1 MFSSNHCFRFSY
13 WSKKNTYDWS
23 ILLKTQRI
31 QQRDIKKILIQLF
44 RTTLYYFS
52 RTLLCILCKIYD
64 EKIISSN
71 CYIQNYTLNKNGSK
85 FISISSYKEV
95 EENPNVSTL
104 IFKLT
109 IYGVLCWQM
118 LVHTKSYCE
127 KVKLNWKILSM
138 WHEPKSFQGKQMLK
152 SSIFEGNII
161 KQPHIK
167 FLVFTCTTCK
177 KNIYNRYDIPVYAAV
192 IWLKYCWYDIKTI
205 DQSRNI
211 VDIEQVEGGGGS
223 RGEKVNSTKR

>member
-1 MFSSNHCFRFSY
+1 MM
-13 WSKKNTYDWS
+13 
-23 ILLKTQRI
+23 
-31 QQRDIKKILIQLF
+31 KKIF
-44 RTTLYYFS
+44 
-52 RTLLCILCKIYD
+52 
-64 EKIISSN
+64 SSN

-177 KNIYNRYDIPVYAAV
+177 KNFYNRYDIPVYAAV

-205 DQSRNI
+205 DQSINI
-211 VDIEQVEGGGGS
+211 VHIEQVGRGDQEGKKLIPQRDNIQTGGGWWWRCWKVS
-223 RGEKVNSTKR
+223 IQFFQELTVEDYDTTTEKRWLT